1 MTAIS
6 LHQLHFQFSSDRVI
20 FQQLSHSFLPGK
32 QGIVGDNGSGK
43 SVLAALI
50 CGQYLPDAGTLIG
63 PISPG
68 FLTQQHYSDRITIA
82 DFLGQDARLAALRRV
97 LSGYFSPQDLLLA
110 EDNWLLE
117 EQLRHQLADI
127 HIAADPQR
135 EVASLSGGEQTRLML
150 WKLFTGNHDWLI
162 LDEPGNHLDLAG
174 RRWLQQEIERYT
186 GNLLLISHDRDLLE
200 QMPQIHEL
208 SDGHLRSYGGNYS
221 LYQQQKQEQHSAQ
234 LRQLTHQK
242 EQLKTLRIAQQNSIE
257 RAEKRAKSGK
267 KLRDSGS
274 QCLLLLDK
282 MKNSAEM
289 RRSSSLRHAD
299 RKIEQTQT
307 TIADMQQK
315 LQQPKALNMVIDTQN
330 KKSRYAV
337 QMDKLI
343 MPYGYQGEI
352 TQTIFPGERYWLQGN
367 NGCGKSTLLKI
378 LTGKIIP
385 QSGTVKMQGRIA
397 YFDQHQSLLQGSLS
411 VLDNLRYL
419 ASGLTESEYRTQLA
433 NIGFRRDNVFKLAG
447 SLSGG
452 QRVRL
457 ALLAI
462 TSGSQPA
469 SILLLDEP
477 DNHLDLHARQMF
489 EQAIAGYNGTLMVVS
504 HDRHFID
511 NIEVTHCLKLMS

>member
-1 MTAIS
+1 MTVIS
-6 LHQLHFQFSSDRVI
+6 LHQLHFQFSSDKVI

-32 QGIVGDNGSGK
+32 HGIVGDNGSGK

-50 CGQYLPDAGTLIG
+50 CGRYLPDTGTLIG
-63 PISPG
+63 PASPG
-68 FLTQQHYSDRITIA
+68 FLTQQHYSAGITIA
-82 DFLGQDARLAALRRV
+82 DFLGYGECLSALRRV
-97 LSGYFSPQDLLLA
+97 ISGHFSSQDLLLA

-117 EQLRHQLADI
+117 EQLTQLLASI
-127 HIAADPQR
+127 NITADPQR
-135 EVASLSGGEQTRLML
+135 ELVSLSGGEQTRLML
-150 WKLFTGNHDWLI
+150 LKLFTGDHDWLI

-174 RRWLQQEIERYT
+174 RQWLQREIERYS
-186 GNLLLISHDRDLLE
+186 GNLLLISHNRDLLE

-208 SDGHLRSYGGNYS
+208 SDGKLMSYGGNYKV
-221 LYQQQKQEQHSAQ
+221 YQQQKQEQHSAQ

-242 EQLKTLRIAQQNSIE
+242 EQLRTLRTAQQNSIE
-257 RAEKRAKSGK
+257 RAERRAKSGK

-307 TIADMQQK
+307 SITDIQQT
-315 LQQPKALNMVIDTQN
+315 LQQPKALSMVIDTHS
-330 KKSRYAV
+330 KKSRFAI
-337 QMDKLI
+337 QIDKLT
-343 MPYGYQGEI
+343 MPYGYRGEI
-352 TQTIFPGERYWLQGN
+352 TQTIYPGERYWLQGD
-367 NGCGKSTLLKI
+367 NGSGKSTLLKMLVGEI
-378 LTGKIIP
+378 TPLFGM
-385 QSGTVKMQGRIA
+385 VKMHGRVA
-397 YFDQHQSLLQGSLS
+397 YFDQHQSLLLDSLS
-411 VLDNLRYL
+411 VLDNLRSL
-419 ASGLTESEYRTQLA
+419 APGMTESEYRTQLA
-433 NIGFRRDNVFKLAG
+433 NIGFRRESVFKLAG

-462 TSGSQPA
+462 TSGPQSA

-477 DNHLDLHARQMF
+477 DNHLDLQARQMF
-489 EQAIAGYNGTLMVVS
+489 EQAIAGYNGTLIVVS

-511 NIEVTHCLKLMS
+511 NIGITHNFTLMS